1 MATTMY
7 ERLERD
13 TAADRTRFMEIPLV
27 KMLLGNEAAETGPP
41 PPAEEASLKSVYERF
56 LIESYYHVRAAS
68 KVYALAGSRVS
79 ESDEVI
85 REWLLEHAV
94 DEYGHHK
101 WVMDDLRNLNRD
113 VSDLATSKPSVP
125 TDALVA
131 WMYYVAGV
139 HNPIAILADSYVIEG
154 LSQLFAAQLANSM
167 KTRLSVPDNAVTYLA
182 RHGVADQAHMGELRD
197 LINANVKGDQ
207 NYADMLQCAKVEF
220 ALYGQ
225 ILEVVA
231 AA

>member
-1 MATTMY
+1 MATTTY

-13 TAADRTRFMEIPLV
+13 TADDRTRFMEIPLV
-27 KMLLGNEAAETGPP
+27 KMLLGNEAAETGTPSS
-41 PPAEEASLKSVYERF
+41 AEEASLKSVYERF
-56 LIESYYHVRAAS
+56 LVESYYHVRAAS
-68 KVYALAGSRVS
+68 KVYALAGSRIS

-101 WVMDDLRNLNRD
+101 WVMDDLRTLNRD
-113 VSDLATSKPSVP
+113 VSNLATSKPSVP

-167 KTRLSVPDNAVTYLA
+167 KTRLSLPDNAVTYLA

-197 LINANVKGDQ
+197 LINANVKGEQ

-225 ILEVVA
+225 ILEVSA